1 MFIRQVI
8 HGVIFGGIAL
18 LMMSGNAYAKVQA
31 DQLVKGADG
40 AKSTVKEVK
49 PPATKVARRQ
59 MRRPGLRRR
68 SGMSRRPRAS
78 RRVLRHRTGVR
89 RPRFRT
95 PRKRIWRSR
104 RYRPSII
111 VVPRTY
117 YYYDSRP
124 AYSSRC
130 NYWHRRC
137 VDSWGVGNKNYRGCM
152 RYHDCD

>member
-1 MFIRQVI
+1 MFIRQVMP
-8 HGVIFGGIAL
+8 GVVLGGIVL
-18 LMMSGNAYAKVQA
+18 LMMSGNTDAKVRA
-31 DQLVKGADG
+31 DHPVKGADR
-40 AKSTVKEVK
+40 AKSIVKEVK
-49 PPATKVARRQ
+49 SPTIKVARRQ

-68 SGMSRRPRAS
+68 PGMSRRPGVS

-89 RPRFRT
+89 RPRIRV
-95 PRKRIWRSR
+95 PGRRIWRSR

-117 YYYDSRP
+117 YYDRP

-137 VDSWGVGNKNYRGCM
+137 VDNWGVGNKNYRGCM
-152 RYHDCD
+152 RYHDCY